1 MIKVP
6 NNEPVVEYKPDSP
19 ETKSIQK
26 KIAYYKAKDL
36 AIKMKIG
43 PEWIET
49 DKPRPIYA
57 PHNHKH
63 RLGIY
68 YEGNQTH
75 VEQAIKAA
83 LWAKPDWENL
93 HWHDRTSIFLKAA
106 DLIAHKYRD
115 DINALTILGQSKT
128 IFQAEID
135 AACELI
141 DFLRFNAY
149 FLRRIYEEQPIS
161 VSGIHNSLE
170 YRPLEGFIYAI
181 TPFNFTA
188 IGANLALAPAL
199 VGNTVLWKPSDKQ
212 IYSAWLTMDILKEAG
227 LPDGVV
233 NLIYTDPEKTNEV
246 VFNHSEFAGLHFTGS
261 TKIFK
266 NLWKK
271 IGQNLDNFKN
281 YPRLV
286 GETGGKD
293 FIIAHPSA
301 NLKALATA
309 IIRGAFEYQGQKCSA
324 ASRVYIPKSLWSDL
338 KQILTT
344 ELADLKMGNP
354 EDFSNFMGAV
364 ISEAAFD
371 KIAGYIE
378 QAKQDATA
386 EVIIGGTCDKSR
398 GYFIAPTVIQAF
410 DSSYRTLCEE
420 IFGPV
425 VTIYVYEDRSFE
437 ETLTLVDKTSEYA
450 LTGSIFAEDRYTIVR
465 ARDKLKY
472 SAGNFYINDKPT
484 GAVVG
489 QQPFGGGRAS
499 GTNDKA
505 GSLYNL
511 LRWISPRTIKENY
524 NPPEDY
530 RYSHMG

>member
-1 MIKVP
+1 MIDIP
-6 NNEPVVEYKPDSP
+6 RNEAVLDYEPEAA
-19 ETKSIQK
+19 ETKSIQQ
-26 KIAYYKAKDL
+26 KIAYYKAREL
-36 AIKMKIG
+36 SIKLKIG
-43 PEWIET
+43 PEWLET
-49 DKPRPIYA
+49 DNSLPIYA
-57 PHNHKH
+57 PHDHKH

-68 YEGNQTH
+68 YLGNHTH

-83 LWAKPDWENL
+83 LWAKSDWEKL
-93 HWHDRTSIFLKAA
+93 HWQERAAIFLKAA
-106 DLIAHKYRD
+106 DLIASKYRA

-128 IFQAEID
+128 VFQAEID

-141 DFLRFNAY
+141 DFLRFNVY
-149 FLRRIYEEQPIS
+149 FLRCIHQQQPIS
-161 VSGIHNSLE
+161 VPGLHNSLE

-188 IGANLALAPAL
+188 IAGNLAIAPAL
-199 VGNTVLWKPSDKQ
+199 LGNTVIWKPSDKQ
-212 IYSAWLTMDILKEAG
+212 IYSAWIIMDILKEAG
-227 LPDGVV
+227 LPDGVI
-233 NLIYTDPEKTNEV
+233 NLIYTDPEETNKV
-246 VFNHSEFAGLHFTGS
+246 VFNHSKFAGLHFTGS
-261 TKIFK
+261 TKVFK
-266 NLWKK
+266 NLWKE

-301 NLKALATA
+301 NLKTLATA

-324 ASRVYIPKSLWSDL
+324 ASRVYIPKSLWADL
-338 KQILTT
+338 KQL
-344 ELADLKMGNP
+344 LATQLASLKMGSP

-371 KIAGYIE
+371 KIVAYIE
-378 QAKQDATA
+378 QAKRDATA
-386 EVIIGGTCDKSR
+386 EVIIGGTYDKSE

-425 VTIYVYEDRSFE
+425 VTVYVYEDRNFE

-450 LTGSIFAEDRYTIVR
+450 LTGSIFAEDRYTIIR

-511 LRWISPRTIKENY
+511 LRWTSPRTIKENF
-524 NPPEDY
+524 NPPEEY
-530 RYSHMG
+530 RYPHMG

>member
-1 MIKVP
+1 MLTIP
-6 NNEPVVEYKPDSP
+6 QNEPILDYKPNAP
-19 ETKSIQK
+19 ETDSIQK
-26 KIAYYKAKDL
+26 KIAYYRANEL
-36 AIKMKIG
+36 TIKMKIG
-43 PEWIET
+43 TEWIET
-49 DKPRPIYA
+49 DTPRPIYV

-68 YEGNQTH
+68 YEGNATH
-75 VEQAIKAA
+75 VKQAIQAA
-83 LWAKPDWENL
+83 LWAKSDWENL
-93 HWHDRTSIFLKAA
+93 HWQDRTTIFLKAA
-106 DLIAHKYRD
+106 NLIAHKYRD

-128 IFQAEID
+128 VFQAEID

-141 DFLRFNAY
+141 DFLKFNVY
-149 FLRRIYEEQPIS
+149 FLQRIYAEQPIS
-161 VSGIHNSLE
+161 VSGIENSLE

-181 TPFNFTA
+181 TPFNFTSIA
-188 IGANLALAPAL
+188 SNLALAPAL
-199 VGNTVLWKPSDKQ
+199 MGNTVIWKPSDKQ

-227 LPDGVV
+227 MPDGII
-233 NLIYTDPEKTNEV
+233 NLIYTDPVETNKV
-246 VFNHSEFAGLHFTGS
+246 VFSHPDFAGLHFTGS

-266 NLWKK
+266 NLWKEV
-271 IGQNLDNFKN
+271 GQKLDNFKN

-324 ASRVYIPKSLWSDL
+324 ASRVYVPKSLWSDL
-338 KQILTT
+338 EQILTT
-344 ELADLKMGNP
+344 QLADLKMGNP
-354 EDFSNFMGAV
+354 EDFSNFIGAV
-364 ISEAAFD
+364 IGEAAFD
-371 KIAGYIE
+371 RIVAYIE
-378 QAKQDATA
+378 QAKQDTTA
-386 EVIIGGTCDKSR
+386 EVIIGGTYDKSE

-410 DSSYRTLCEE
+410 DSSYKTLCEE
-420 IFGPV
+420 IFGPI
-425 VTIYVYEDRSFE
+425 VTIYVYEDRDFE
-437 ETLTLVDKTSEYA
+437 ATLTLVDQTSEYA
-450 LTGSIFAEDRYTIVR
+450 LTGAIFAEDRYTIVQ

-472 SAGNFYINDKPT
+472 SAGNLYINDKPT

-489 QQPFGGGRAS
+489 QQPFGGARAS

-511 LRWISPRTIKENY
+511 LRWTSPRTIKENL

-530 RYSHMG
+530 RYPHMS